1 MRYEDPELREQL
13 AAEYVLGTM
22 PRRSRRRFEQLMAG
36 DPTLARLVAAWAD
49 RLAPLDT
56 TTPTEEPPARVWRAV
71 EARIATGAAPPAP
84 EHRWFGSLAFW
95 RGLSIAACTA
105 AAGLIIYIAAFPGR
119 TGPPIP
125 AVVAVL
131 ADQSGDP
138 SWIAIAGPQTG
149 EVSVSAVRPQA
160 EDTRHSF
167 ELWSITGGAPR
178 PLGLLRPETVNGAI
192 IHAAQ
197 LPPPGDL
204 LAVSLEPQG
213 GSPTGLPTGPVLS
226 RGKVLLR
233 AP

>member
-22 PRRSRRRFEQLMAG
+22 PSRSRRRFERLMAG
-36 DPTLARLVAAWAD
+36 DPALTRAVAAWAD
-49 RLAPLDT
+49 RLAPIDT
-56 TTPTEEPPARVWRAV
+56 ITPAEEPPTRVWRAV
-71 EARIATGAAPPAP
+71 EARIAAGAAPPPAA
-84 EHRWFGSLAFW
+84 HGWFGSLAFW
-95 RGLSIAACTA
+95 RGLSIAAGTA
-105 AAGLIIYIAAFPGR
+105 AAVLIIYIAAFPGR
-119 TGPPIP
+119 PEPTIP

-149 EVSVSAVRPQA
+149 EVSVSAIRSQA

-167 ELWSITGGAPR
+167 ELWSIAGGAPR
-178 PLGLLRPETVNGAI
+178 PLGLLRPEAGNAAI
-192 IHAAQ
+192 IRAAQ

-233 AP
+233 PP

>member
-22 PRRSRRRFEQLMAG
+22 PRRSRRRFERLMAG
-36 DPTLARLVAAWAD
+36 DPALARTVAAWAD
-49 RLAPLDT
+49 RLAPLDAT
-56 TTPTEEPPARVWRAV
+56 ALAEEPPARVWRAV
-71 EARIATGAAPPAP
+71 EAQIAADAAPPAP
-84 EHRWFGSLAFW
+84 AHAWFGSLAFW
-95 RGLSIAACTA
+95 RGLAVAACA
-105 AAGLIIYIAAFPGR
+105 AAAALIIYITAFPGR

-131 ADQSGDP
+131 ADQSGEP
-138 SWIAIAGPQTG
+138 SWIAIAGPQKG

-160 EDTRHSF
+160 EDTRHSL
-167 ELWSITGGAPR
+167 ELWSIAGGAPR
-178 PLGLLRPETVNGAI
+178 PLGLLQSQSGNAAI
-192 IHAAQ
+192 IRAVQ

-233 AP
+233 PP